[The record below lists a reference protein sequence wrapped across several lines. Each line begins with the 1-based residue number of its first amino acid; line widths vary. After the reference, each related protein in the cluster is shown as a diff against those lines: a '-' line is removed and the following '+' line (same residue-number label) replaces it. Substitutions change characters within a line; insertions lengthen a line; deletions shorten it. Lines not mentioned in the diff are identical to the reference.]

1 MSLASCICTLTSIC
15 HVAAVTEG
23 QSRGHQHKKSMSP
36 SAAPQTGT
44 DVVFVE
50 ELHDGL
56 EIRFVDAVCGTQ
68 QADSRLARWTSSVAP
83 QHPSTQAPT
92 APTACKS
99 RREVLCLD
107 SGKRVL
113 IHKPCVGWMDGMR
126 PALLQLRYAA
136 LALSCVNTSM
146 TVL

>member
-83 QHPSTQAPT
+83 QHPAPKHQQRQQR
-92 APTACKS
+92 A
-99 RREVLCLD
+99 R
-107 SGKRVL
+107 
-113 IHKPCVGWMDGMR
+113 
-126 PALLQLRYAA
+126 AA
-136 LALSCVNTSM
+136 VRCCAWTLANGS
-146 TVL
+146 